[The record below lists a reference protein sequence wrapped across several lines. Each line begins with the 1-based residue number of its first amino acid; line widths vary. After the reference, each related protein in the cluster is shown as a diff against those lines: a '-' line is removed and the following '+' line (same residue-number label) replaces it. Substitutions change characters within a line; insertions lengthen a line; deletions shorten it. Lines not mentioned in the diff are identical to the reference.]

1 MSRDGRRRQHSHDS
15 GFHNDDS
22 KYVTVVSVN
31 GGLIDD
37 RKPEELI
44 PEADFVTVLSIGD
57 VDGADRSICLNIQHE
72 SGFVEE
78 VSVVERRVGQKLGF
92 GLKFDGGSEG
102 GFVRRLFIQVFR
114 SLSRI
119 LLQLFHDLIATL
131 SRLFDQLIF
140 TSISSKNCPNW
151 SIFGLSFDVGIC
163 LFFFMIV
170 CFKFERGSMN
180 WWNLE
185 FDRANKI
192 VESNETTGQ
201 FPWKTLNSVNFN
213 QN

>member
-140 TSISSKNCPNW
+140 TSISSKNCPNR

-163 LFFFMIV
+163 LFFFLWSSV
-170 CFKFERGSMN
+170 
-180 WWNLE
+180 
-185 FDRANKI
+185 
-192 VESNETTGQ
+192 SNSNVAQWIDEILSSIGPTKSSNRT
-201 FPWKTLNSVNFN
+201 KLLVNFHERL
-213 QN
+213 